1 MSKFLKVTL
10 LSVVCFIIVIIIIE
24 ILRLSQYV
32 YKQIYPTTYS
42 QYVEKYSLENDLD
55 PLLIYA
61 IIKAES
67 NFNTSA
73 VSNSNALGLMQILET
88 TAKEVCEKEFDEEF
102 DKNKLFNAEYNIKV
116 GTRYFSKLLNKYN
129 NNIGIS
135 LAAYNAGT
143 GKVDSWIEDGI
154 IKQDGSNLENIPY
167 KETNNYVRKILRY
180 YDIYK
185 EIYKEEYYDKS
196 KIKR

>member
-1 MSKFLKVTL
+1 MSKFLKITL
-10 LSVVCFIIVIIIIE
+10 LSVVCFIMVIIIIE
-24 ILRLSQYV
+24 LFKLTQYV
-32 YKQIYPTTYS
+32 YKQIYPKAYS
-42 QYVEKYSLENDLD
+42 QYVERYSLENDLD

-67 NFNTSA
+67 NFNTDA
-73 VSNSNALGLMQILET
+73 VSKSNALGLMQILET
-88 TAKEVCEKEFDEEF
+88 TAREVCEKEFNGEF
-102 DKNKLFNAEYNIKV
+102 DKNELFNAEYNIKI

-129 NNIGIS
+129 DNIGIS

-154 IKQDGSNLENIPY
+154 IEQDGSNLENIPY

-185 EIYKEEYYDKS
+185 
-196 KIKR
+196 